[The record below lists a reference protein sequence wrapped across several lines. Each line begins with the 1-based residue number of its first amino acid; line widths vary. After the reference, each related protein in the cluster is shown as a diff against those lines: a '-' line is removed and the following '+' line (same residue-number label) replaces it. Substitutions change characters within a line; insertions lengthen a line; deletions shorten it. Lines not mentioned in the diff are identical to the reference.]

1 MNEKWRMVN
10 GEWAER
16 FRLSPAPR
24 PQVGK
29 QRGGGGPR
37 FAEGFAKAQGAAGNA
52 MRPTLRTNG

>member
-1 MNEKWRMVN
+1 MVN

-52 MRPTLRTNG
+52 IRPTLRTNG